1 MSSVF
6 QFNLDATTVIKGILT
21 VLLNY

>member
-1 MSSVF
+1 MCSVF
-6 QFNLDATTVIKGILT
+6 QFNLAATTVIKGILT